1 MDEGS
6 VDGRRNQL
14 ISHVVPKSRSC
25 GVLSFMTTAG
35 PPKDGGAREGKT
47 CTKIR
52 AGRATTSRRPLRGAE
67 TQPALWS
74 VAACVHL
81 LCHSPCLIYNNG
93 RGSSNLPH
101 PSRRHPSASTPRGGL
116 PLPAWPPSLP
126 PFLLFLRSR
135 EHNERGHHFKPP
147 QLSEGPLHHGL
158 RPVAAQACWPTTRP
172 TYLLANVRASVRS
185 LHFGLRLLRR
195 VARVSAL
202 PSKYGLLVAR
212 PPPLPQ
218 RRRRRRCTRPP
229 KNGSDP

>member
-67 TQPALWS
+67 TQHAAPRS

-101 PSRRHPSASTPRGGL
+101 PSRRHPSAPRGGL
-116 PLPAWPPSLP
+116 PLPARPPSLP
-126 PFLLFLRSR
+126 SSSSSALGNTTNEDITLSRPNSQRAHSTTGCAPSLRRRAGRRPGRLTCSPTSV
-135 EHNERGHHFKPP
+135 PP
-147 QLSEGPLHHGL
+147 SL
-158 RPVAAQACWPTTRP
+158 RPLVAFWTWPP
-172 TYLLANVRASVRS
+172 PS
-185 LHFGLRLLRR
+185 RR
-195 VARVSAL
+195 ARVS
-202 PSKYGLLVAR
+202 PSFEIWLAR
-212 PPPLPQ
+212 CSTAAVTATTTTTTLYPSTQ
-218 RRRRRRCTRPP
+218 KRV
-229 KNGSDP
+229 

>member
-1 MDEGS
+1 MPFAVFDLQQWPRQQQS
-6 VDGRRNQL
+6 SSSL
-14 ISHVVPKSRSC
+14 AP
-25 GVLSFMTTAG
+25 
-35 PPKDGGAREGKT
+35 
-47 CTKIR
+47 
-52 AGRATTSRRPLRGAE
+52 
-67 TQPALWS
+67 
-74 VAACVHL
+74 
-81 LCHSPCLIYNNG
+81 SPV
-93 RGSSNLPH
+93 R
-101 PSRRHPSASTPRGGL
+101 
-116 PLPAWPPSLP
+116 PAWRAASACPASLP

-172 TYLLANVRASVRS
+172 TYLLANVRPSVRS
-185 LHFGLRLLRR
+185 LHFGLGLLRR

-218 RRRRRRCTRPP
+218 RRRRRCTRPP